1 VSKIAYI
8 GLWLMFQLDMVKST
22 LKKMRNLHVCSD
34 LLWHIRSTLSQ
45 WLWTHLKMQNLM
57 TPRSA
62 RPNRYQPFRN
72 FTSLKIWISETVG
85 RRKFLSVGILS
96 PMHEIKK
103 GILDFWIFTCGLNK
117 AHLKFEEFGQNR
129 HFFGC
134 EARIRGYNLHL
145 WSIKL
150 PCGCQLLP

>member
-1 VSKIAYI
+1 MVDASVCNGWAYI
-8 GLWLMFQLDMVKST
+8 E
-22 LKKMRNLHVCSD
+22 KMRNLHVCSD

-45 WLWTHLKMQNLM
+45 WLWTHLKSQNLM
-57 TPRSA
+57 TPRSTP
-62 RPNRYQPFRN
+62 PNRYQPFRN

-103 GILDFWIFTCGLNK
+103 GILYFWIFTCGLNK

-134 EARIRGYNLHL
+134 KARIRGYNLQL

-150 PCGCQLLP
+150 PYECQSLP